1 MNMGSTTHSGFGG
14 GFQQFPEV
22 LGRLPRKVPGAGC
35 WKVWLVA
42 GRFQEGLQQARSR
55 CLGGQV
61 LRPPLFLLGTIQ
73 RSLPEYF
80 SN

>member
-22 LGRLPRKVPGAGC
+22 LGRLPRKVPGAG
-35 WKVWLVA
+35 A
-42 GRFQEGLQQARSR
+42 GRCGWLQEGFRKVFNRPALAVW
-55 CLGGQV
+55 GGQV